1 MSGYNVIDRVQG
13 KRLELRNGDQSFI
26 VDRAKQ
32 EVYVPPKG
40 DIRIAQRNEKVAL
53 LIGEKVV
60 EMTTPVAVKVGFALS
75 KNGGACMYL
84 GDVVTL
90 SINGE
95 MFYLLPK
102 IAVQV
107 GGGLMLKADKADDW
121 QREHSSHRRL
131 Q

>member
-13 KRLELRNGDQSFI
+13 KRLELRNGEQSFI